1 MRIQHI
7 LAFAAAATL
16 SLSAC
21 ADPSIAPSAAATNQ
35 VMVQGTQAPFYH
47 LTPDEAASM
56 KGAFRLEDGRVMKVT
71 NRSAKLFME
80 LDGKREELMATGPNK
95 FVSRQSGT
103 SVAFNQLPFADEV
116 TVNQVVG
123 H

>member
-7 LAFAAAATL
+7 LAFATAATL

-21 ADPSIAPSAAATNQ
+21 ADPSIAPSSVATNQ

-47 LTPDEAASM
+47 LTPDEAAGL

-116 TVNQVVG
+116 TVNQAVG